1 MILIT
6 GDIHGCADICKL
18 AAKANPLQK
27 KMTKE
32 DMLIIAGDFGLVWN
46 NDAEDL
52 WWRKWLDLKPYTT
65 LFVDGNHENFD
76 LLETFEEVDFN
87 GGRAHKIGNSIYHL
101 KRGEMFELQ
110 GMKFFTMGG
119 AESHDKEFRTLG
131 VSIWEQE
138 LPNEDEYAHALDT
151 LEKNNWRTDYV
162 VTHCAPSPIQQEI
175 ASKLGLENEYPDNR
189 LNAFLD
195 EISKKLDYK
204 GWFAGHY
211 HTDLVSEIEPRFTV
225 LFNKIIE
232 VI

>member
-87 GGRAHKIGNSIYHL
+87 GGRAHRIGNSIYHL

-110 GMKFFTMGG
+110 GKKFFTMGG

-138 LPNEDEYAHALDT
+138 LPNEDEYVHALET
-151 LEKNNWRTDYV
+151 LEKNNCRTDYV